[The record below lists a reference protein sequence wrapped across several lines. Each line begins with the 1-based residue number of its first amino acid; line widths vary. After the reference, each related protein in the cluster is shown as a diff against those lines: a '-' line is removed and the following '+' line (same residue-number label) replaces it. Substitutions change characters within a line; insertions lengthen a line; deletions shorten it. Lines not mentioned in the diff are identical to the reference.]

1 MTRTEFNERQLANY
15 HFRMKNVPEY
25 AQRMR
30 DAALARYYKK
40 RALLMSQEDYVP
52 KKRGRQATHI
62 LVDQEE
68 YTPQKRGRQR
78 NQETKVQGLR
88 PSRLGVALPL
98 NPSLLE
104 FS

>member
-15 HFRMKNVPEY
+15 HFRMKNDPEY

-62 LVDQEE
+62 LVDQHE
-68 YTPQKRGRQR
+68 YTPRKRGRPKK
-78 NQETKVQGLR
+78 EE
-88 PSRLGVALPL
+88 ALDK
-98 NPSLLE
+98 E
-104 FS
+104 I